1 LFIAKL
7 ELWQKLLLLYFMK
20 PTKPLYNNL
29 VEGINELL
37 ANGKHQVEKT
47 VNSTMVSTYWHIGEY
62 IVEYEQGGKERAE
75 YGTQLLKRLSEDLT
89 KSFGSGFSYRNL
101 KLIRQFYLTFQN
113 WQPVVA
119 NSEIAKGQPLV
130 AQFKNTKGQPV
141 VAQSDAEKLQPVAA
155 KFSEKAISSIPKLS
169 WTHLV
174 RLLSVKNED
183 ERNFYIIETA
193 QNTWSKRE
201 LGRQINSSLFERLV
215 LSKDKK
221 VVSEL
226 AEKGH
231 EIATHQDLLKDPLVL
246 EFLNIKEET
255 KYSEKELET
264 AIIDNLGDFLLELGK
279 GFTFVARQKR
289 ISSASDHFYI
299 DLVFYNRLLRSFV
312 IIDLKIGKLK
322 HQDIGQMQMY
332 VNYYDREVKTES
344 ENSTIGIILCKEKDD
359 FVIEYTLPENN
370 KQIFAN
376 EYKLYLPNKKEIQKL
391 LENYL

>member
-1 LFIAKL
+1 
-7 ELWQKLLLLYFMK
+7 MK
-20 PTKPLYNNL
+20 PTKPPYNNL
-29 VEGINELL
+29 VQGINELL
-37 ANGKHQVEKT
+37 ANAKQQVEKT

-101 KLIRQFYLTFQN
+101 RNIKQFYLTFQN

-119 NSEIAKGQPLV
+119 IS
-130 AQFKNTKGQPV
+130 KNTKWQPV
-141 VAQSDAEKLQPVAA
+141 VAQSDSVKLQAVAA
-155 KFSEKAISSIPKLS
+155 KFSEKAIASIPKLS

-174 RLLSVKNED
+174 RLLSVKDEA

-201 LGRQINSSLFERLV
+201 LDRQINSSLFERLV
-215 LSKDKK
+215 LSKDKN
-221 VVSEL
+221 VVREL
-226 AEKGH
+226 AEKGQ

-289 ISSASDHFYI
+289 ISSGSDHFYI

-344 ENSTIGIILCKEKDD
+344 ENPTIGIILCKQKDD
-359 FVIEYTLPENN
+359 FVIEYTLPEDN

-376 EYKLYLPNKKEIQKL
+376 EYKLYLPNKEELQRL
-391 LENYL
+391 LEHYL